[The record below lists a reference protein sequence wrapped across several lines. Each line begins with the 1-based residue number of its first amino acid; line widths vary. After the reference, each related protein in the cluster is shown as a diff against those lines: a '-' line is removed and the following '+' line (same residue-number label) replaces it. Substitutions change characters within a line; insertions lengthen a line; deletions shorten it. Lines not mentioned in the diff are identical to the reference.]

1 MAKRPRTPATPS
13 PLVWVTR
20 HESNPNS
27 FHPDYDCM
35 MVASYRADYI
45 EVPRYLVEKAGLP
58 KCGRGCKEHP

>member
-1 MAKRPRTPATPS
+1 MG
-13 PLVWVTR
+13 TR

-27 FHPDYDCM
+27 FHPNYHCM